1 MPANLRIS
9 FTCDERTYDDIVIA
23 LTLRI
28 LDPTCTE
35 LEAKGLSGTIAAI
48 VNGAIITSITDE
60 APDATRV

>member
-1 MPANLRIS
+1 MPANFRIS

-35 LEAKGLSGTIAAI
+35 VEAKGLAGTIAAI
-48 VNGAIITSITDE
+48 VNGAFLTSITDE
-60 APDATRV
+60 VPDAPRI